1 MEMPLRMCVS
11 CLESCCCFAWAYIH
25 LGTYL
30 IARTLCMVLTL
41 YIISIFQA
49 GRKTLADKFDY
60 VMHGKLYKISEDSS
74 SGQATKVYGFYEF
87 QI

>member
-1 MEMPLRMCVS
+1 
-11 CLESCCCFAWAYIH
+11 
-25 LGTYL
+25 
-30 IARTLCMVLTL
+30 MVLTL